1 MTARGLRN
9 FNPGNIRHSKT
20 HWMGQAEIQNDDD
33 FVTFDSAKY
42 GIRALYKTLCTYQT
56 KHGLA
61 DVRSI
66 INRWAPP
73 NENDTG
79 AYVAAVAKACGVAP
93 GDMVNVVTDHALAA
107 KMVAAIIRHEN
118 GEQPYSEQEITTAI
132 NLA

>member
-9 FNPGNIRHSKT
+9 NNPGNIRHSKT
-20 HWMGQAEIQNDDD
+20 HWMGQSEIQSDDD
-33 FVTFDSAKY
+33 FVTFDAPKY

-73 NENDTG
+73 SENDTG
-79 AYVAAVAKACGVAP
+79 AYAAAVAHEIGQSTTQP
-93 GDMVNVVTDHALAA
+93 VNLVRDKELGA
-107 KMVAAIIRHEN
+107 KMVKAIIRHEN
-118 GEQPYSEQEITTAI
+118 GEQPYSDAEIRAAI
-132 NLA
+132 DLA